1 MDCRTFDERLQLQMD
16 ARRPVSL
23 DAESRLHLLTCN
35 ACEEVFRFYAEMDGL
50 FGAGGEAFAQT
61 AYGTDGTSRFD
72 ADREESAA
80 LEPVLAPVIR
90 AGKAEMSHGGS
101 IRGSSVGLR
110 RTVQSP
116 LTSSVTVALERRNG
130 PGNLASGRWGM
141 AGMWAAAALIL
152 ALPLSAMIFAVYQKN
167 NAVDSASLSVSSGPD
182 GAFASQT
189 PGRVP
194 SGPALGAD
202 GALPG
207 SGQGLVREDFEAITE
222 NLDRGVVTFDR
233 GWQKLAFGRV
243 RAHQLPGVQ
252 PAVYPI
258 TGVVEAFRRT
268 MIVRN
273 DRGVAAG
280 VRW

>member
-1 MDCRTFDERLQLQMD
+1 MDCRTFDARLQLQMD
-16 ARRPVSL
+16 TRQPVSL

-50 FGAGGEAFAQT
+50 FGAVGETFDQT
-61 AYGTDGTSRFD
+61 AYATDGTSRKG
-72 ADREESAA
+72 AGLEDRAA
-80 LEPVLAPVIR
+80 WEPVLAPVIR

-101 IRGSSVGLR
+101 IGGSSVGLR
-110 RTVQSP
+110 RDMRSP
-116 LTSSVTVALERRNG
+116 LTSAVTRATERANG
-130 PGNLASGRWGM
+130 RGSFASGRWGM
-141 AGMWAAAALIL
+141 AGMWAAALLIL
-152 ALPLSAMIFAVYQKN
+152 VLPLSAMIFAVYQKN
-167 NAVDSASLSVSSGPD
+167 NAVDSASLSVSSVPE
-182 GAFASQT
+182 GAIASQP
-189 PGRVP
+189 PGRLR
-194 SGPALGAD
+194 SGAALRSD
-202 GALPG
+202 GSLLE
-207 SGQGLVREDFEAITE
+207 SGQGLAREDFETITE